1 MKETHRKILD
11 YITGYMLD
19 HGYPP
24 TTREIS
30 EGVGYTSTSTIFN
43 HLRDMRADG
52 LINYIDECP
61 RTITVPGYRYTKTE
75 GRKGHGRTGNRRRG
89 GDSPSG
95 TEMV

>member
-11 YITGYMLD
+11 FVTGYMLG

-24 TTREIS
+24 TTREIAD
-30 EGVGYTSTSTIFN
+30 GVGYTSTSTIFN

-61 RTITVPGYRYTKTE
+61 RTITVPGYRYIYIQE
-75 GRKGHGRTGNRRRG
+75 GRKDHGGTGKQCSAVNIR
-89 GDSPSG
+89 
-95 TEMV
+95 VV